1 MTALR
6 EAPAGPEF
14 IERVDAAAAN
24 LARFYIDTDEATIRA
39 DLVQSRVNLEAS
51 LRKILGTTAAVQI
64 AEAFVEAVIEY
75 RQRLRRAK

>member
-1 MTALR
+1 MKLGD
-6 EAPAGPEF
+6 APGAREF

-51 LRKILGTTAAVQI
+51 LSKILGRTAAVQV

-75 RQRLRRAK
+75 RRRLRRAK